1 MNTTPQHGQVVTFSK
16 VPAGSYC
23 TPGVA
28 YRVDRKGNKG
38 AYRFENVARG
48 SATYD
53 QPWAVKSAS
62 VRSTAVASGFSSSVK
77 NVAR

>member
-1 MNTTPQHGQVVTFSK
+1 MTTSTPHHGQTVVFSK

-23 TPGVA
+23 SPGVA

-38 AYRFENVARG
+38 TFRFENVARG

-53 QPWAVKSAS
+53 QPYAVKSA
-62 VRSTAVASGFSSSVK
+62 VWAEA
-77 NVAR
+77 AQ

>member
-1 MNTTPQHGQVVTFSK
+1 MTNQVPQHGQTVVFSK

-23 TPGVA
+23 SVGVA

-38 AYRFENVARG
+38 TYRFENVARG

-53 QPWAVKSAS
+53 QPYAVKSAQWKE
-62 VRSTAVASGFSSSVK
+62 VA
-77 NVAR
+77 